1 MTPPAVPSTH
11 IYTSCYCEE
20 NIYLLAEAFTQQPGV
35 KHEHDDNQVETE
47 TEAPAQRWDPYVV
60 FVSNDQK
67 SVCFFCHCLLV
78 VGTRVRGC
86 DG

>member
-35 KHEHDDNQVETE
+35 KHERDDQVETE
-47 TEAPAQRWDPYVV
+47 TEDIL
-60 FVSNDQK
+60 S
-67 SVCFFCHCLLV
+67 
-78 VGTRVRGC
+78 
-86 DG
+86 